1 LELLV
6 AAHNTLYA
14 IPERQTALWMSA
26 IQKMQMSKFQ
36 GKFSERK
43 SFIEKTITDQGKMTD
58 DLQSRLNAAISL
70 VELEDIYLPFKPKR
84 KTRAQTARENGLEPL
99 ALKLLEQL
107 SGDVRE
113 WAITFLN
120 EKIKDVDEALH
131 GARDIIAEMVNEDAE
146 MRNTIRRLFE
156 DSALVKSQAVSEKE
170 QEGLKYKD
178 YFDFSEPVAKIPSH
192 RILAL
197 CGPYGRFLRRS

>member
-1 LELLV
+1 M

-26 IQKMQMSKFQ
+26 IQKMQMSKFLR
-36 GKFSERK
+36 KFSERK